1 MKKEKNRRKV
11 ELKENFPHSFE
22 GWTALEELRKK
33 FIVEER
39 IEEKRMAEHI
49 ERSLKFGK
57 VSRDG
62 SVIIEK
68 RGLAEKDK
76 VGLVLVMRY
85 LANYLEKEIPSE
97 VTVKEVSKFLSIPE
111 KEANARLADLTK
123 EKIAVRV
130 KRGIY
135 KINLGRI
142 EDFLTYLENK
152 YLKEQG

>member
-1 MKKEKNRRKV
+1 M
-11 ELKENFPHSFE
+11 
-22 GWTALEELRKK
+22 EELRKK
-33 FIVEER
+33 FIIEER

>member
-1 MKKEKNRRKV
+1 M
-11 ELKENFPHSFE
+11 
-22 GWTALEELRKK
+22 EELRKK

-39 IEEKRMAEHI
+39 VEEKRMAEYI

-68 RGLAEKDK
+68 RGLAEKDQ

-85 LANYLEKEIPSE
+85 LANYLDREIHAE
-97 VTVKEVSKFLSIPE
+97 VTVKEVSRFLGISE
-111 KEANARLADLTK
+111 KEANARLSDLTK
-123 EKIAVRV
+123 ERIAVRV

-152 YLKEQG
+152 YLKEASEEQ

>member
-1 MKKEKNRRKV
+1 M
-11 ELKENFPHSFE
+11 
-22 GWTALEELRKK
+22 EELRKK

-39 IEEKRMAEHI
+39 VEEKRMAEYI

-68 RGLAEKDK
+68 RGLAEKDQ

-85 LANYLEKEIPSE
+85 LANYLDREIHSE
-97 VTVKEVSKFLSIPE
+97 VTVKEVSRFLGISE
-111 KEANARLADLTK
+111 KEANARLSDLTK
-123 EKIAVRV
+123 ERIAVRV

-152 YLKEQG
+152 YLKEASEEQ